1 MKVLLVSHGD
11 FAEGMCSA
19 LTQFFGAK
27 NIYTACVSL
36 ENGTEGLHQ
45 TVQSYF
51 KHWGDDEQVVICSD
65 LMGGSANQSVYPYLS
80 RPNTFL
86 VSGMNLSLVLQL
98 MFKSEITMDDL
109 KEMINLA
116 KNDLV
121 LMNEWSVSMSEDDE

>member
-11 FAEGMCSA
+11 FAKGMCSA

-36 ENGTEGLHQ
+36 ENGTAGLHQ

-51 KHWGDDEQVVICSD
+51 EQWGDEQVVICSD
-65 LMGGSANQSVYPYLS
+65 LMGGSANQSVYQYLS

-98 MFKSEITMDDL
+98 MFKSEITVEEL
-109 KEMINLA
+109 KEMIDLA